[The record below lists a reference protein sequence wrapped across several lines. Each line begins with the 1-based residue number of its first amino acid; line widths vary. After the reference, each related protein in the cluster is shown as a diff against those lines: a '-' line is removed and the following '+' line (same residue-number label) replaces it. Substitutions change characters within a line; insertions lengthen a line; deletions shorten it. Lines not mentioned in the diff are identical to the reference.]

1 MKDYASTSNDYAAT
15 HHHLRLPAHH
25 NEARSANFRSHR
37 NKVAF
42 VETVVIHKVP
52 SLQSYTDVEMTKC
65 WLTPQDHC
73 RMQKDIKRSAK
84 YMRRGY
90 DESTHDGLCTRG
102 LEHLRDINIFRELTH
117 ERDTLVQA
125 VLTEQSTHEPHNS
138 RNIATTSSRLSKRAR
153 DRAVQK
159 AHLDAEFVKKNVIY
173 L

>member
-1 MKDYASTSNDYAAT
+1 MKEHSF
-15 HHHLRLPAHH
+15 HRLRLPAHH
-25 NEARSANFRSHR
+25 NDARSANFRSHR

-42 VETVVIHKVP
+42 VETVVIHEVL
-52 SLQSYTDVEMTKC
+52 SLQSNTDVEMEKC
-65 WLTPQDHC
+65 WLTPRDHC
-73 RMQKDIKRSAK
+73 RMQKDIKRTTK
-84 YMRRGY
+84 YMRRGC

-125 VLTEQSTHEPHNS
+125 VLAEQSKNELHSS
-138 RNIATTSSRLSKRAR
+138 RNFAATSSRLSKRAR

-173 L
+173 S